1 LLLYLIEKFWELTE
15 TAGNIVAK
23 GWEVMKMEQR
33 ILFGVDDSD
42 FALQAVAAMG
52 RLLRN
57 SKNQGITLFHG
68 ARDVD
73 VSLLSRALHL
83 TEQAIKEYRRLF
95 LLEEQ
100 KVLDRARD
108 VLIKSG
114 LGADKLDTV
123 LEEKCNHVAESMLR
137 LAASKGFKTL
147 ALARWGT
154 GTVGRQVMG
163 SVTYRLAQMA
173 EDVAMWVIDPRIASH
188 EVLLTVVGAPISHR
202 VMDYAVRYFAHLRDS
217 RFTFFHVIP
226 PLPPQYWDPG
236 HSLSEQGFRKQPG
249 RIDHLMKEYV
259 ERVKG
264 VMGQGKERLIQA
276 GVPEQNVVFKI
287 QAQQRGIARDI
298 LAELE
303 QGHYGILLV
312 GRKGSKEI
320 SRFGLGSKANKL
332 LHGAQALVICLVP

>member
-1 LLLYLIEKFWELTE
+1 
-15 TAGNIVAK
+15 
-23 GWEVMKMEQR
+23 MKMEQR

-52 RLLRN
+52 RLLKN
-57 SKNQGITLFHG
+57 SENQGITLVHG

-73 VSLLSRALHL
+73 VSLLSKALHL
-83 TEQAIKEYRRLF
+83 THQAIEKYRRLF

-100 KVLDRARD
+100 KVLDRARE
-108 VLIKSG
+108 VLVENG
-114 LGADKLDTV
+114 LGADKVQTV
-123 LEEKCNHVAESMLR
+123 LEEKCNHVAESMLK
-137 LAASKGFKTL
+137 LATSQGFTTL

-154 GTVGRQVMG
+154 HTVGRQVIG

-173 EDVAMWVIDPRIASH
+173 EDVATWVIDPRIPSH
-188 EVLLTVVGAPISHR
+188 DVLLTMVGAPISHR
-202 VMDYAVRYFAHLRDS
+202 VMDYAVRSFAHLRES
-217 RFTFFHVIP
+217 QFTFFHVIP

-236 HSLSEQGFRKQPG
+236 YGMDQEGFREQAE
-249 RIDHLMKEYV
+249 RIDHLMWEYG
-259 ERVKG
+259 ERVKR
-264 VMGQGKERLIQA
+264 VMEEGKERLTRA
-276 GVPEQNVVFKI
+276 GVHEQNVVFKV

-303 QGHYGILLV
+303 QGHYGILLI

-332 LHGAQALVICLVP
+332 LHGAQALVIGLVP